1 MAEAAPTDAIIGAVF
16 DGVEQAVDQVAGL
29 VAETTDRLAR
39 DPCAWANQLAS
50 TYSQIDQRYASA
62 TQLALSL
69 RTAGIAAINSA
80 IADAGF
86 ATPGHVYN
94 AGSIVSFGVWL
105 DQRGYTTSTPI
116 PGLLGLPILIPPW
129 HFVRRGAPRRA
140 AGGLSLGGGVYLYPE
155 TPNGRLAGPTIAREW
170 DEWVA
175 YVRGQVQPI
184 GRLYGPR
191 GGWRGV
197 VAALTGSPTW
207 RPGESWSPASRL
219 GILESRRAL
228 VLNMR
233 AVAAERCRER
243 DPAPR
248 GSAGGLLLL
257 VAGAL
262 LLRRRK

>member
-1 MAEAAPTDAIIGAVF
+1 VAEAAPTDAIIGAVF

-116 PGLLGLPILIPPW
+116 PGLLGLPMLIPPW
-129 HFVRRGAPRRA
+129 HFVRRGGGWWGAAPPAPRR
-140 AGGLSLGGGVYLYPE
+140 GGSVTRGRCLSLP
-155 TPNGRLAGPTIAREW
+155 
-170 DEWVA
+170 
-175 YVRGQVQPI
+175 
-184 GRLYGPR
+184 
-191 GGWRGV
+191 
-197 VAALTGSPTW
+197 
-207 RPGESWSPASRL
+207 
-219 GILESRRAL
+219 
-228 VLNMR
+228 
-233 AVAAERCRER
+233 
-243 DPAPR
+243 
-248 GSAGGLLLL
+248 
-257 VAGAL
+257 
-262 LLRRRK
+262 